1 MKKCLK
7 KKSTWYPLTQEMFTK
22 FVFKGKINRELSER
36 LEKWVNMDN
45 TKDLPKDKLIEY
57 HLSLMQEIK
66 VKQKMVLA

>member
-1 MKKCLK
+1 VFEKEVHLVPFN
-7 KKSTWYPLTQEMFTK
+7 TINVYK
-22 FVFKGKINRELSER
+22 FVFKGKIKRELSER

-45 TKDLPKDKLIEY
+45 TKDLPKDKLIKY